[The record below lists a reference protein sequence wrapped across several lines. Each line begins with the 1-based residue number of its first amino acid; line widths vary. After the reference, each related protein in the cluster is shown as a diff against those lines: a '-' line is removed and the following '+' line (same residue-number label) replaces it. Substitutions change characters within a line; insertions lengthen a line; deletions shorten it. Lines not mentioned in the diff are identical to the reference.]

1 MKRIAV
7 AALLMASALVA
18 LGQERSR
25 EGRPGF
31 EQAQVTL
38 TRLVYVFTT
47 ETRGPDAISR
57 SVMTHTTL
65 ATNLGLDAMEA
76 DSIVIT
82 DSITGGELLVRDI
95 DAPGS
100 GPVRFS
106 QGAFPSGLMYEFLGL
121 ASSADDLMFSADGG
135 ATFEYAPTPG
145 PRGTDPNVTHIRIH
159 PKGAFAGW
167 RGRSEPRPPSFQ
179 LKLRILLPQ
188 E

>member
-25 EGRPGF
+25 EGHTGF

-38 TRLVYVFTT
+38 TRVVSVFTP

-65 ATNLGLDAMEA
+65 ATNSGLDAMEA

-82 DSITGGELLVRDI
+82 DSIPTGGELLVRDI

-106 QGAFPSGLMYEFLGL
+106 QGATPSGLTYEYLGL
-121 ASSADDLMFSADGG
+121 ASSEDDLMFSADSG

-159 PKGAFAGW
+159 PKGAFAG
-167 RGRSEPRPPSFQ
+167 RSGPGLPSFR
-179 LKLRILLPQ
+179 LKFRVLRPQ

>member
-1 MKRIAV
+1 MKKITV

-25 EGRPGF
+25 EGRTGF

-57 SVMTHTTL
+57 SVRTHTTL
-65 ATNLGLDAMEA
+65 ATNLGPDAMEA

-82 DSITGGELLVRDI
+82 DSIPTGGELLVRDI

-106 QGAFPSGLMYEFLGL
+106 QGATPSGLTYEFLGL
-121 ASSADDLMFSADGG
+121 ASSADDLMFSADS
-135 ATFEYAPTPG
+135 ATTFEYAPTPG

-159 PKGAFAGW
+159 PKGAFAG
-167 RGRSEPRPPSFQ
+167 RSGPGLPSFR
-179 LKLRILLPQ
+179 LKFRVLRPQ